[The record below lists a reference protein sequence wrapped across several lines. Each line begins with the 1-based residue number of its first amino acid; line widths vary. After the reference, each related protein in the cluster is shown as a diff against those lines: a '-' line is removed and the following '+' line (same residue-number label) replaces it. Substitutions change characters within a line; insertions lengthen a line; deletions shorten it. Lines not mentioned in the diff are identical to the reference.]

1 MKNGITEYPRAFV
14 VLMLV
19 YDSMPGKGSEGD
31 LSLPLWH
38 HLHSTLDKDQK
49 PKVILRVHA
58 TLSLER
64 SCLSLLKYIF
74 IY

>member
-14 VLMLV
+14 VLMLT
-19 YDSMPGKGSEGD
+19 YDSMSGEGNKED
-31 LSLPLWH
+31 LNLPLWH
-38 HLHSTLDKDQK
+38 HLLSALDKDQK

-58 TLSLER
+58 SLSLER

>member
-1 MKNGITEYPRAFV
+1 MKNDITEYPKAFV
-14 VLMLV
+14 VLMLA
-19 YDSMPGKGSEGD
+19 YDSMSGERNKED

-38 HLHSTLDKDQK
+38 HLRSALGKDQK

-58 TLSLER
+58 SLSLER
-64 SCLSLLKYIF
+64 SCPGLLKYIF